1 MFPPPSPCN
10 PPLPGY
16 LLWKQTSNVGL
27 AHFWRFGDWKSR
39 VHIFYHFPHL
49 FLFRSSRLIWLCRRL
64 RLWFVPDGRRY
75 LLLNVVTKD
84 TCILRTSFFSLSLTL
99 FTMFFYQLFFFFSLT
114 FYLYS
119 IFLPSPLR
127 RCVCLRARLYAQKE
141 CVDVHDKMSAIKL
154 TKVM

>member
-39 VHIFYHFPHL
+39 VHMFYHFPHL

-99 FTMFFYQLFFFFSLT
+99 FTMFFYQLFFFFSH
-114 FYLYS
+114 
-119 IFLPSPLR
+119 FLPPLDLSSLSFAPVCVSTRAPVCSERVR
-127 RCVCLRARLYAQKE
+127 RCAR
-141 CVDVHDKMSAIKL
+141 
-154 TKVM
+154 